1 MYCEY
6 NYANEQVFNTPEE
19 RVLHFLGRTLQPGW
33 KWMSLRPRS
42 PLKDREPGK
51 LVYDFRKPQLRS
63 VTGHKKM
70 ERDSYYCDKNLL
82 QSLVFDAMVTES
94 LEKPSTRGKDNKK

>member
-1 MYCEY
+1 
-6 NYANEQVFNTPEE
+6 
-19 RVLHFLGRTLQPGW
+19 
-33 KWMSLRPRS
+33 MS
-42 PLKDREPGK
+42 
-51 LVYDFRKPQLRS
+51 V
-63 VTGHKKM
+63 VGHKKM